1 MLQEETLQFLRD
13 LKDNNNK
20 AWFDKH
26 KPQYETAKADFE
38 NFVSAFLARMAALDA
53 AFAEQRAKDCIYRI
67 YRDVRFSKNK
77 TPYKNHFSAYFAR
90 GGRKW
95 DGAGYYLQLEPGNI
109 FAAGG
114 MWMPQPAVLKNIR
127 QEIDYNFAEFQAIL
141 QNKKFSK
148 TFGSLEGEKL
158 HRPPLGYD
166 AANPAIEFLKQKSFI
181 MRSSLTDAAFCSA
194 KAQDKLLE
202 VFSTLS
208 PLVAFLNR
216 AVE

>member
-1 MLQEETLQFLRD
+1 MIQEATLQFLRE
-13 LKDNNNK
+13 LKENNNK
-20 AWFDKH
+20 AWFDEH
-26 KPQYETAKADFE
+26 RPQYDTAKADFE
-38 NFVSAFLARMAALDA
+38 NFVSEFLGKMSSLDI

-77 TPYKNHFSAYFAR
+77 TPYKNHFSAYFAH

-95 DGAGYYLQLEPGNI
+95 DGAGYYLQFEPGNI

-114 MWMPQPAVLKNIR
+114 MWMPPPSILKNIR
-127 QEIDYNFAEFQAIL
+127 QEIDYNFKEFQSIL
-141 QNKKFSK
+141 QDKKFSK
-148 TFGSLEGEKL
+148 TFGNLEGEKL
-158 HRPPLGYD
+158 QRPPQGYD
-166 AANPAIEFLKQKSFI
+166 AANPAIEFLKRKAFI
-181 MRSSLTDAAFCSA
+181 VRSEIPDAVVRSA

-202 VFSTLS
+202 VFTTLS